1 MIVTVVA
8 GNPKPA
14 SRTLEAARHVAESL
28 TGRAPDSEVDVVTL
42 GPSLLGW
49 GDDTVKAAVELVAGS
64 DLVIVASPTYKA
76 SYTGVLKCF
85 LDQFAGAT
93 GLAGVTV
100 VPLMLGAGPTHA
112 LAPELLLKP
121 ILVELGATAPTQ
133 GLYLNEKAYAEPD
146 AYASWLGQ
154 WKNVVLASATAT
166 LTTNG
171 NLK

>member
-49 GDDTVKAAVELVAGS
+49 GDDTVKAAVDLVAGS
-64 DLVIVASPTYKA
+64 DLVIFASPTYKA

-146 AYASWLGQ
+146 AYAGWLAQ
-154 WKNVVLASATAT
+154 WKYVVIASATAT
-166 LTTNG
+166 IAASG
-171 NLK
+171 Q

>member
-14 SRTLEAARHVAESL
+14 SRTLDAARLVAEAL
-28 TGRAPDSEVDVVTL
+28 TGTRPDSEIDVVTL

-49 GDDTVKAAVELVAGS
+49 GDETVKAAVELVAAS
-64 DLVIVASPTYKA
+64 DLVIVASPTYKS

-85 LDQFAGAT
+85 LDQFAGGT

-133 GLYLNEKAYAEPD
+133 GLYLNEKTYNEPD
-146 AYASWLGQ
+146 AFAPWLDH
-154 WKNVVLASATAT
+154 WKDVVLASASATAARAARP
-166 LTTNG
+166 
-171 NLK
+171 

>member
-28 TGRAPDSEVDVVTL
+28 TGRAPDSEIDVVTL

-49 GDDTVKAAVELVAGS
+49 GDETVKAAVEIVAGS

-133 GLYLNEKAYAEPD
+133 GLYLNEKLYDEPD
-146 AYASWLGQ
+146 AYAGWLGQ

-166 LTTNG
+166 LAANG
-171 NLK
+171 N

>member
-14 SRTLEAARHVAESL
+14 SRTLDAARHVAEAIA
-28 TGRAPDSEVDVVTL
+28 GKQPDSEVDVVTL

-49 GDDTVKAAVELVAGS
+49 GDETVKAAVELVAAS
-64 DLVIVASPTYKA
+64 DLVVVASPTYKA

-133 GLYLNEKAYAEPD
+133 GLYLNERTYNEPD

-154 WKNVVLASATAT
+154 WKEVVLASATAT
-166 LTTNG
+166 LAT
-171 NLK
+171 KAS